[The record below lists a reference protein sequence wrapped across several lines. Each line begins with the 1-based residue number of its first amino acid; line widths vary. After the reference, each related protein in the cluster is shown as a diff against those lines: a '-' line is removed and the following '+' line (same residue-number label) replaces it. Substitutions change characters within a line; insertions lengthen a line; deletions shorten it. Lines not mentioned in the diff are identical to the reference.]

1 MRELGGGG
9 GGDVLVLRQ
18 NLECISGFMHEGC
31 EEKTN
36 EVAKA
41 QPEIKEINP

>member
-18 NLECISGFMHEGC
+18 NPEFISGFMHDGC

-36 EVAKA
+36 KVAKA
-41 QPEIKEINP
+41 HPEIK